1 MILRN
6 SLFVQNVLHVTN
18 LRTVYELSN
27 GRKKGERCSFVEFPH
42 HPHRSQRRSCGAALF
57 KAVRSKHGELILK
70 AKRVFCYRSVKK
82 TLQEFLKRPG
92 FSEKCEQY
100 KKCPRDPNFLGDIYD
115 GRVWK
120 NFKSAEGKPFFDAPN
135 TFGCRLNLDW
145 FQPYKDSVYSV
156 GVIYLSFLNLP
167 PQERNKV

>member
-6 SLFVQNVLHVTN
+6 SLFIQNVLHVTN
-18 LRTVYELSN
+18 LRNVYELSN

-100 KKCPRDPNFLGDIYD
+100 KKCPWDPNFLGDIYES
-115 GRVWK
+115 GRISRVQK
-120 NFKSAEGKPFFDAPN
+120 ESPSLMPPIHLDACWILIGFN
-135 TFGCRLNLDW
+135 HTRILFIVLGW
-145 FQPYKDSVYSV
+145 S
-156 GVIYLSFLNLP
+156 I
-167 PQERNKV
+167 